1 MNKIRLD
8 VEALDVQSFVTSQVE
23 SGRGTVR
30 GAQVV
35 DGPATVSKPPY
46 CYVETGMCLGT
57 RYDDICDTSY
67 CASRDCPL
75 ESRDCTLVLVPET
88 ETCTV
93 PPNC

>member
-8 VEALDVQSFVTSQVE
+8 VESLDVQSFVTSRVD
-23 SGRGTVR
+23 GARGTVR

-35 DGPATVSKPPY
+35 DEPATVSQPPY
-46 CYVETGMCLGT
+46 CYIETGRCLGT

-67 CASRDCPL
+67 CVSRRCPIDTADCPL
-75 ESRDCTLVLVPET
+75 VLDT
-88 ETCTV
+88 DTCTV